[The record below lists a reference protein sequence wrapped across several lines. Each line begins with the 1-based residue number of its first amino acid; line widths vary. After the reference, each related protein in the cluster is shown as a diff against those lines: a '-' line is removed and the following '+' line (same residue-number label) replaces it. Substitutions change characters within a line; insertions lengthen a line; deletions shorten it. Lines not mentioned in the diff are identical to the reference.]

1 MTKLKTSLYV
11 DVELDRALTQ
21 AAAKAGLSKAEFIR
35 RTLADAVAGLQATR
49 PAARGVFDGPP
60 DAAEDADRYLE
71 DTGFG
76 T

>member
-1 MTKLKTSLYV
+1 MAKLKTSLYL

-21 AAAKAGLSKAEFIR
+21 AAGRERLSKAEFIR
-35 RTLADAVAGLQATR
+35 RALAVAVTELQAER

-60 DAAEDADRYLE
+60 DAAENVDTYLADS
-71 DTGFG
+71 GFG